1 MIALSSFKSFVT
13 RISQTLA
20 LICFAL
26 IGALSISSVCPDLHS
41 SLFHGGEGC
50 SHASSQDPCGSGNKP
65 SNQNDEED
73 TSCAVVLFGLGLEI
87 QTHFHISTFNGLS
100 SNVEFSSV
108 HLIWTTCKYA
118 PFGAR
123 DPPVF
128 ESV

>member
-1 MIALSSFKSFVT
+1 MIRFPKILSLLCAL
-13 RISQTLA
+13 
-20 LICFAL
+20 L
-26 IGALSISSVCPDLHS
+26 IGALSLSRVSPDLHS
-41 SLFHGGEGC
+41 SLFHGDGQCAHAEGKKGCGTDKSQEDQKGE
-50 SHASSQDPCGSGNKP
+50 
-65 SNQNDEED
+65 EES
-73 TSCAVVLFGLGLEI
+73 SCAVVLFGQGLEI
-87 QTHFHISTFNGLS
+87 QTNFHISTFNELS